1 MTTLSYIFENISEG
15 FPSRLTRQLFMYV
28 TSVTVFF
35 TVCGCMFLTLDW
47 LPQQYGWFGS
57 VILFLSLT
65 VIAISERRLKSMK
78 RVGVEVVALGAGAFA
93 LEFIGVHTGFPF
105 GSYLYTDVLGF
116 RVAGVPLAIGAAW
129 YVTTVCARRICQP
142 ASPQPLRTAFFAA
155 ILALAFDITLEPVA
169 WRIEGYW
176 QWQGERVPVQ
186 NYVAWFLVSFLAVV
200 VLEYLEKSN
209 NRAPVTPVRL
219 TALLVFTLQIGL
231 FASVNI
237 ASGYYAEVL
246 LSGMMIAAVFLAT
259 NQQRLLL
266 VRESGDAV

>member
-1 MTTLSYIFENISEG
+1 MALSSILQNISAG
-15 FPSRLTRQLFMYV
+15 FASGSMRQLFVYV
-28 TSVTVFF
+28 ISVTVFF
-35 TVCGCMFLTLDW
+35 TVCGCVFLTLDW

-78 RVGVEVVALGAGAFA
+78 RVGVEVVALGTGAFA
-93 LEFIGVHTGFPF
+93 LEFIGVRTGFPF
-105 GSYLYTDVLGF
+105 GSYSYTDVLGF

-142 ASPQPLRTAFFAA
+142 ASPQPLRTAFLAA
-155 ILALAFDITLEPVA
+155 ILAVAFDITLEPVA

-176 QWQGERVPVQ
+176 QWHGEQIPVQ
-186 NYVAWFLVSFLAVV
+186 NYVAWFLISFVAVV
-200 VLEYLEKSN
+200 VLEYLEKAN
-209 NRAPVTPVRL
+209 NRAPVTPIRL
-219 TALLVFTLQIGL
+219 TALLVFTLHMGL

-246 LSGMMIAAVFLAT
+246 LSGMMIAGVFLAT
-259 NQQRLLL
+259 NQQRFLL
-266 VRESGDAV
+266 VRESGDAI